1 MPKREVSR
9 SISQPVQLMLWG
21 KAAGRCEF
29 EGCNKSLWQSDV
41 TKEQVNIAQKAHIW
55 AFSPDGPRGNAGIEQ
70 DEINDI
76 NNLMLVCHQC
86 HRLIDQDK
94 KGNRYSTELLHQ
106 MKLKHEQRIELVTAI
121 APEKSSHVLLY
132 GANVG
137 SQSSVITYRKAANA
151 MMPEFYPAESSAIE
165 LGLQRSPIDDDKDGY
180 WELEKRVLEEQFDN
194 LVAPRLSNGDIK
206 HLSVFAL
213 APQPLLILLGSILTD
228 ITAAEVYQLHREPPT
243 WSWLDS
249 DNQVNYEISK
259 PSQVASI
266 AALNISL
273 SAVIDNS
280 RIKNVLGDKVSIWT
294 LTIETPHNDFLQ
306 ARSHVREFRRVF
318 RQLLDTIKSKHGH
331 DEILHIFPAMPVSI
345 AVEVGRTRMPKADMK
360 FSLYDEVKSR
370 GGFVHAFNI

>member
-228 ITAAEVYQLHREPPT
+228 ITAAEV
-243 WSWLDS
+243 
-249 DNQVNYEISK
+249 
-259 PSQVASI
+259 
-266 AALNISL
+266 
-273 SAVIDNS
+273 
-280 RIKNVLGDKVSIWT
+280 
-294 LTIETPHNDFLQ
+294 
-306 ARSHVREFRRVF
+306 
-318 RQLLDTIKSKHGH
+318 
-331 DEILHIFPAMPVSI
+331 
-345 AVEVGRTRMPKADMK
+345 
-360 FSLYDEVKSR
+360 
-370 GGFVHAFNI
+370 